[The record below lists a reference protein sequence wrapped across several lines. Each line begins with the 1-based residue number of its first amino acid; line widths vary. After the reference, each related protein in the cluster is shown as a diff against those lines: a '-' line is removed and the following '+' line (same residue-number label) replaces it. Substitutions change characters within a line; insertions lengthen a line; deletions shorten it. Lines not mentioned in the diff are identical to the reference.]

1 VLHTGNRTRLVII
14 MTISRQDIETVAH
27 LARLHLSQEEEQEVL
42 GSITSIL
49 ALIDQMQAVD
59 TANVEPLAHAD
70 DAARQRLRDDVVT
83 ETDQRDRLL
92 QLAPSA
98 EKGLFLV
105 PKVIE

>member
-1 VLHTGNRTRLVII
+1 MDQTGNRI
-14 MTISRQDIETVAH
+14 MAISRQDIETVAH
-27 LARLHLSQEEEQEVL
+27 LARLHLSNEEEQEVL

-59 TANVEPLAHAD
+59 TTGVEPLAHAN

-83 ETDQRDRLL
+83 ETNLRDRLL

-98 EKGLFLV
+98 DKGLFLV

>member
-1 VLHTGNRTRLVII
+1 
-14 MTISRQDIETVAH
+14 MAISRQDIETVAH
-27 LARLHLSQEEEQEVL
+27 LARLHLSSEEEQEVL

-59 TANVEPLAHAD
+59 TTNVEPLAHAN

-83 ETDQRDRLL
+83 ETNQRERLL

-98 EKGLFLV
+98 DKGLFLV